1 MKKVFIRKIVP
12 LFFAI
17 VTFLVLS
24 TVLYGILLFLSSLP
38 LNYPIIL
45 DFRRREVLI
54 GIAIYLKTAIDFAI
68 LMGNLMH
75 TNPGWKKRIAIGL
88 GTAIGNAFG
97 TFSILVIWT
106 LAKEFRILVIVFIF
120 VSSAILLRL
129 AEESF
134 EEFLKQRKSFIKI
147 NIRKPVSLL
156 QNQLDFVNRIF
167 RPILKFFVRD
177 LDLTKTKKLSF
188 ANLVIFSFTIPFIL
202 GFNDFSAYIPLFA
215 YINVFGFTLGILLGH
230 TLLTIGLFAFPK
242 KTIVFVK
249 HPIVLIWG
257 GLAFI
262 GIAVFG
268 FWQVIKILTT
278 LL

>member
-134 EEFLKQRKSFIKI
+134 EEFLKQRKSFIKLI
-147 NIRKPVSLL
+147 SESPCRFFKTSL
-156 QNQLDFVNRIF
+156 
-167 RPILKFFVRD
+167 IL
-177 LDLTKTKKLSF
+177 
-188 ANLVIFSFTIPFIL
+188 
-202 GFNDFSAYIPLFA
+202 
-215 YINVFGFTLGILLGH
+215 
-230 TLLTIGLFAFPK
+230 
-242 KTIVFVK
+242 
-249 HPIVLIWG
+249 
-257 GLAFI
+257 
-262 GIAVFG
+262 
-268 FWQVIKILTT
+268 
-278 LL
+278 